1 MGRNDPDKDLGIC
14 MILGS
19 PQRHNSEKDGENER
33 KTDRNILGSSRIGRS
48 MTATQKSAQPD
59 CPSGSR
65 TEQTFRFTLSPDT
78 YYSCPFSG
86 SVEGE
91 GTKAPKPRVCEKA
104 ESISVA

>member
-33 KTDRNILGSSRIGRS
+33 KTDRNTLGSSRIGRS
-48 MTATQKSAQPD
+48 MTATQKSAQLD

-86 SVEGE
+86 SVEGRRNQSPQ
-91 GTKAPKPRVCEKA
+91 TT
-104 ESISVA
+104 SL